1 MTGCVRVD
9 FGLTGSNDGAC
20 VLIGHDM
27 ISISG
32 VRGSSGRSWRP
43 LIGAIVAFAI
53 AAQTLL
59 IAFGL
64 TLPARADIGISTFEL
79 CQHDAQDVPNAPA
92 GDPAA
97 AACSH
102 CIFCF
107 AGSHHAAIGPPA
119 VLFQRVDI
127 GIAATTRAFGRPPPP
142 RLSAHS
148 IASPRGPPLGA

>member
-1 MTGCVRVD
+1 
-9 FGLTGSNDGAC
+9 
-20 VLIGHDM
+20 M
-27 ISISG
+27 ISIGG
-32 VRGSSGRSWRP
+32 VCGSSRRFWRP
-43 LIGAIVAFAI
+43 FIGTVAAFAV

-64 TLPARADIGISTFEL
+64 TLPARADVGISIFEL
-79 CQHDAQDVPNAPA
+79 CQHDAQDAPSAPA

-97 AACSH
+97 AACAH

-107 AGSHHAAIGPPA
+107 AGSYHAAVEPPS
-119 VLFQRVDI
+119 VLFQRADI
-127 GIAATTRAFGRPPPP
+127 EIAAAPWVAVRPPLP

>member
-1 MTGCVRVD
+1 
-9 FGLTGSNDGAC
+9 
-20 VLIGHDM
+20 
-27 ISISG
+27 
-32 VRGSSGRSWRP
+32 
-43 LIGAIVAFAI
+43 LIGAIAAFAV

-64 TLPARADIGISTFEL
+64 TLPARADVGISTFEL
-79 CQHDAQDVPNAPA
+79 CQHYAQSVPDTPA

-97 AACSH
+97 AACAH
-102 CIFCF
+102 CTFCF
-107 AGSHHAAIGPPA
+107 ARLHHVAVEPPA

-127 GIAATTRAFGRPPPP
+127 EIAAAPWVAVKPPLP